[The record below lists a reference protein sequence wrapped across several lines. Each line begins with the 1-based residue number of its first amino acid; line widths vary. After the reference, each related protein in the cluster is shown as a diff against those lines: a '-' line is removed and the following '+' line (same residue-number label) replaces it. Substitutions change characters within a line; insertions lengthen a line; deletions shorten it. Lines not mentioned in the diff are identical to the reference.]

1 MRYLMLVCGVE
12 PDREP
17 TREEM
22 APAMAWTAEMNG
34 RGVRLSGNR
43 LGPAASAT
51 TVRVRDGDVMLTDG
65 PFAETYEQILG
76 YDLLECANLDEAL
89 DVAAGHP
96 AAQWGSIEVRPLWM
110 G

>member
-1 MRYLMLVCGVE
+1 MRYLMLICGVE

-17 TREEM
+17 SAQDM
-22 APAMAWTAEMNG
+22 APAVEWTVEMTA
-34 RGVRLSGNR
+34 RGVRRSGNQ
-43 LGPAASAT
+43 LGPAGSAT
-51 TVRVRDGDVMLTDG
+51 TVRVRDGDVLLTDG

-89 DVAAGHP
+89 EVAAKHP
-96 AAQWGSIEVRPLWM
+96 TARWGSIEVRPVWM